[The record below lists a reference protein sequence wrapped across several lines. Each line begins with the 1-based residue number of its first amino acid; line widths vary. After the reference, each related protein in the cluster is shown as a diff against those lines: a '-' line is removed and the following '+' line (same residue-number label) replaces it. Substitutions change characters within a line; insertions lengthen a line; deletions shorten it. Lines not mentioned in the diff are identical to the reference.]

1 MAARPIWK
9 GQLRLSLV
17 SIAVELY
24 TATRSGA
31 RISFRQIHE
40 PSGKPIRYEKVAE
53 GVGPVPKDE
62 IAKGYQVDS
71 GQYVLLSEEEVDA
84 VKLETKRTFELIQ
97 FVGACE
103 IPPLYFDKPYYL
115 VPADELAHDAYRVVR
130 DALRNTETVGLG
142 QVTLRGRE
150 YIAAVRPCGDG
161 LLLETLHYADELR
174 QAHPLFREISGEKAE
189 PDLLEVATALIERK
203 RAPFDA
209 KAFTDNYT
217 TALKELVDR
226 KLRSKRTRKV
236 TAEERKREEAAA
248 GRSNV
253 VDLMSALKKSLEGSK
268 PAASSKATKP
278 ASGKAPAKKA
288 APKRKSA

>member
-1 MAARPIWK
+1 
-9 GQLRLSLV
+9 
-17 SIAVELY
+17 
-24 TATRSGA
+24 
-31 RISFRQIHE
+31 
-40 PSGKPIRYEKVAE
+40 
-53 GVGPVPKDE
+53 
-62 IAKGYQVDS
+62 
-71 GQYVLLSEEEVDA
+71 
-84 VKLETKRTFELIQ
+84 
-97 FVGACE
+97 VGACE

-161 LLLETLHYADELR
+161 LPLEAPHHADALR

-253 VDLMSALKKSLEGSK
+253 VDLMSALKK
-268 PAASSKATKP
+268 
-278 ASGKAPAKKA
+278 
-288 APKRKSA
+288 